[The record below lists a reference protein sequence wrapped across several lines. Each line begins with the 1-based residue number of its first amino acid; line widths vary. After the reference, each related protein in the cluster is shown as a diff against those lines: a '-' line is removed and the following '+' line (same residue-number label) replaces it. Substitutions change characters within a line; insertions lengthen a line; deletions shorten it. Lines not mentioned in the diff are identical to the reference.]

1 MSNFTFKD
9 LRNVYIMAYSDITI
23 GDITYKADEVIT
35 SFNSVK
41 ISNWNE
47 IKNFVTAHGGY
58 DDRPLVM
65 WEQDKGVAFN
75 FSQGVFSKE
84 QFGLM
89 ENSKFITN
97 VSEDT
102 KEIRR
107 HWTIG
112 LDSEYFDRLTS
123 DDTWYI
129 NLPDATE
136 KIKDFAVKDR
146 NRKEISFGRLQLDNK
161 LTITIKADDSL
172 QFPLIIDYKDIVIPL
187 SQYIIG
193 QPFYNCFYK
202 LQANTIMVDDEAGEK
217 VYYLIEVPK
226 LQIVSSSSIV
236 LGRGANPVVP
246 NFEAIAFPVG
256 NRRNSKTIK
265 FTELPSSVAFD

>member
-23 GDITYKADEVIT
+23 GDVTYKADEIIT

-47 IKNFVTAHGGY
+47 IKSFVTAHGGY

-89 ENSKFITN
+89 ENSKLINN
-97 VSEDT
+97 VSEEE
-102 KEIRR
+102 KEIKR

-112 LDSEYFDRLTS
+112 LDSEYFDRLT
-123 DDTWYI
+123 DENIWYI
-129 NLPDATE
+129 NLPDKTE
-136 KIKDFAVKDR
+136 KVKDFIVRDKNR
-146 NRKEISFGRLQLDNK
+146 NEIAFKLSQLDNK
-161 LTITIKADDSL
+161 ITITIEANDTL
-172 QFPLIIDYKDIVIPL
+172 QFPLIIDYKDVVIPL

-193 QPFYNCFYK
+193 QPFFNCFYK
-202 LQANTIMVDDEAGEK
+202 LQANTIMVDDKTGEK
-217 VYYLIEVPK
+217 IYYLIEVPK
-226 LQIVSSSSIV
+226 LQIVSSANIV

-246 NFEAIAFPVG
+246 NFEAIALPVG

>member
-47 IKNFVTAHGGY
+47 IKNFATAHGGY
-58 DDRPLVM
+58 DDRPFVM

-202 LQANTIMVDDEAGEK
+202 LQANTIMVDDETGEK

>member
-47 IKNFVTAHGGY
+47 IKNFVTAHGGH

-89 ENSKFITN
+89 KNSKFITN

-112 LDSEYFDRLTS
+112 LDSEYFDRLTN

-202 LQANTIMVDDEAGEK
+202 LQANTIMVDDETGEK